1 MREFEKVYRL
11 IRSGRLSS
19 AERLLLGSNGTRIQA
34 PFDSD
39 LNHAW
44 YVAGD
49 IRYRRGQMPGAV
61 AAFRRAL
68 RHWPDDQDAM
78 MAIANCYSELGRP
91 RWSAYYLEKALR
103 FRGRNPEL
111 FYNLG
116 NAYFD
121 LRDFPKAIQRY
132 RSASRRADG
141 ELKASCQRNL
151 ALARKSVPARRSMLV
166 PQRPEPD
173 VLA

>member
-1 MREFEKVYRL
+1 MEGRGSGESVMEEFGKVYRQ
-11 IRSGRLSS
+11 IRSGRLAS
-19 AERLLLGSNGTRIQA
+19 AERLLLGNEGARIRP
-34 PFDSD
+34 PFNSD

-44 YVAGD
+44 YVVGD
-49 IRYRRGQMPGAV
+49 IRYRRGRMPGAV

-68 RHWPDDQDAM
+68 RHWPDDRDAM

-103 FRGRNPEL
+103 RRGHKPEL

-121 LRDFPKAIQRY
+121 LDDFPKAIECY
-132 RSASRRADG
+132 RSASKGAVG
-141 ELKASCQRNL
+141 ELKAMCLRNL
-151 ALARKSVPARRSMLV
+151 SIARERA
-166 PQRPEPD
+166 
-173 VLA
+173 